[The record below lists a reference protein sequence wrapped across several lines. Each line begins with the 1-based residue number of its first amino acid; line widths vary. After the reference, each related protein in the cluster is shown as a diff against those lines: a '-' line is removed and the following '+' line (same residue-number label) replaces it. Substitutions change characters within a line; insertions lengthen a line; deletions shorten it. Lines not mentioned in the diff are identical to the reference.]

1 MRTVNLFATALLA
14 AWCGTAAAV
23 TRPNVVIIYAD
34 DLGYGDLSC
43 YGAHRVATPNVD
55 NLARQGTRFV
65 NAHAAAATST
75 PSRFSLLTGIYA
87 FRQDGTGVANG
98 DAAMI
103 IPPECYT
110 LADMFRDAGYAT
122 AAIGKWH
129 LGLGSET
136 GRQDWNKPLDATPAD
151 IGFDYSYIMAATA
164 DRVPCVFIE
173 DGMVAHHDARHPIE
187 VSYTR
192 PFEGVE
198 TYRDDPSLAY
208 KQQSSHGHDMAV
220 INGIGRIGY
229 MKGGGSALWRDED
242 IADSIAVHA
251 VRFIERQD
259 GRPFFL
265 YLATNDIHVP
275 RQPHERFRGKSPMG
289 LRGEAILQFD
299 WTVGRVLEALEL
311 TGQLG
316 NTLVIVSSDNGPV
329 VDDGYRDKAGELLG
343 DHKPWGGM
351 RGGKYSAFEAGTRIP
366 LIVSWPGAVAAGEV
380 SEALVSQVDLFRSLA
395 AIIGGT
401 VPDGAARDSRDHSS
415 ALLGIDPEGRE
426 WVVEQGYALAVRTG
440 EWKYIAPSDYP
451 AVVPWGA
458 DVETGCDTVP
468 QLFRIGNEHDN
479 VAGRCPDVARRLQAL
494 LDAVVAGDR

>member
-1 MRTVNLFATALLA
+1 MRTTNLLSAALLA
-14 AWCGTAAAV
+14 AWGGAAV
-23 TRPNVVIIYAD
+23 AGTRPNVVVIYAD

-136 GRQDWNKPLDATPAD
+136 GRQDWNKPLDETPAD

-220 INGIGRIGY
+220 VNGIGRIGY
-229 MKGGGSALWRDED
+229 MKGGGSALWCDED
-242 IADSIAVHA
+242 IADSIAAHA
-251 VRFIERQD
+251 VRFIEKQK

-299 WTVGRVLEALEL
+299 WTVGRVLEALGL

-343 DHKPWGGM
+343 DHRPWGGM
-351 RGGKYSAFEAGTRIP
+351 RGGKYSAFEAGTRVP

-440 EWKYIAPSDYP
+440 EWKYVAPSDYP

>member
-55 NLARQGTRFV
+55 NLARQGVRFV

-75 PSRFSLLTGIYA
+75 PSRFSLLTGMYA

-103 IPPECYT
+103 IDPGCYT
-110 LADMFRDAGYAT
+110 LADAFHDAGYAT

-129 LGLGSET
+129 LGLGREA

-151 IGFDYSYIMAATA
+151 LGFDYSYIMAATA

-173 DGMVAHHDARHPIE
+173 DGMVACHDAAHPIE

-192 PFEGVE
+192 PFDGVK

-208 KQQSSHGHDMAV
+208 KHQSSHGHDMAV
-220 INGIGRIGY
+220 VNGIGRIGY

-242 IADSIAVHA
+242 IADSIVAHA
-251 VRFIERQD
+251 VQFIGRQE

-289 LRGEAILQFD
+289 LRGEAIMQFD
-299 WTVGRVLEALEL
+299 WTVGQVIKALEAA
-311 TGQLG
+311 GQLG

-329 VDDGYRDKAGELLG
+329 VDDGYCDKAGELLG
-343 DHKPWGGM
+343 DHTPWGGM
-351 RGGKYSAFEAGTRIP
+351 RGTKYSAYEAGTRVP
-366 LIVSWPGAVAAGEV
+366 LIVSWPDAVAGGTV
-380 SEALVSQVDLFRSLA
+380 SGALVSQVDLLRSLA
-395 AIIGGT
+395 AVVGGT
-401 VPDGAARDSRDHSS
+401 VPDGAARDSRDYSS
-415 ALLGIDPEGRE
+415 ALLGRDPEGRE

-440 EWKYIAPSDYP
+440 EWKYIAPSTYP

-458 DVETGCDTVP
+458 EVATGCDTVP
-468 QLFRIGNEHDN
+468 QLYRIGNEHEN
-479 VAGRCPDVARRLQAL
+479 VAEQCPDVVRRMQAL
-494 LDAVVAGDR
+494 LDAVVAGD

>member
-1 MRTVNLFATALLA
+1 MRTANLLSAALLA
-14 AWCGTAAAV
+14 ACGGAAV
-23 TRPNVVIIYAD
+23 AGTRPNVVVIYAD

-220 INGIGRIGY
+220 VNGIGRIGY

-242 IADSIAVHA
+242 IADSIAAHA

-351 RGGKYSAFEAGTRIP
+351 RGGKYSAFEAGTRVP

-440 EWKYIAPSDYP
+440 EWKYVAPSDYP

>member
-55 NLARQGTRFV
+55 NLARQGVRFV

-75 PSRFSLLTGIYA
+75 PSRFSLLTGMYA

-103 IPPECYT
+103 IDPGCYT
-110 LADMFRDAGYAT
+110 LADAFRDAGYAT

-129 LGLGSET
+129 LGLGREA

-151 IGFDYSYIMAATA
+151 LGFDYSYIMAATA

-173 DGMVAHHDARHPIE
+173 DGMVACHDAGHPIE

-192 PFEGVE
+192 PFDGVK

-220 INGIGRIGY
+220 VNGIGRIGY

-242 IADSIAVHA
+242 IADSIVAHA
-251 VRFIERQD
+251 VQFIGRQE

-351 RGGKYSAFEAGTRIP
+351 RGGKYSAFEAGTRVP

-440 EWKYIAPSDYP
+440 EWKYVAPSDYP

-479 VAGRCPDVARRLQAL
+479 VASRCPDVARRLQAL